1 MLDASPYFRVQSLEM
16 LRAAMAARESE
27 VVGAIRAI
35 MTAVDNAS
43 AVPKEEIAKLNPSV
57 TEVPRRPV
65 PKEKI
70 ADIIRAEMD
79 VRRQAKAEYER
90 LGHTEEAEKFRLSLI
105 TLDELLK
112 FVI

>member
-1 MLDASPYFRVQSLEM
+1 MLDASPSFRVQSLEM

-43 AVPKEEIAKLNPSV
+43 AVPKEEIAKLDPAQ
-57 TEVPRRPV
+57 TEIPRRPV
-65 PKEKI
+65 TKEKI
-70 ADIIRAEMD
+70 ADIIKTEMD
-79 VRRQAKAEYER
+79 VRRQAKAEYEQ
-90 LGHTEEAEKFRLSLI
+90 LGHAEAAEKYRLSLI
-105 TLDELLK
+105 TLEELLK